1 MILIA
6 LILFAALV
14 FFGGSYYAYYIAF
27 HSPKNARG
35 KIPSTSGALYDPY
48 RPRMKE
54 VWDQLVERPFE
65 TVTIRSKEGLSL
77 SGRYYHIQDGAPLV
91 IGFHGYRSHPLT
103 DFSGGSELIFQMG
116 YNLLLPDQRAHHSS
130 EGTAISFGIQ
140 ERWDVKSWAEY
151 AVARFGSNVQILLM
165 GISMG
170 GATVLMVSEL
180 PLPEQVR
187 GIVSDC
193 PYAIPEAIILE
204 VGKKEHYPSWLIRPF
219 LHIGAKIYGGF
230 TLSETN
236 AVQAVKNTRLP
247 ILIIHGEADSFVPC
261 QMSVQAYDVCAGKKQ
276 LLTFPDAEHGV
287 SFLADGFRYTAAVID
302 FLKENIPGF
311 ETPGSRK

>member
-6 LILFAALV
+6 LILLAALV

-65 TVTIRSKEGLSL
+65 TVTIRSKDGLSL

-151 AVARFGSNVQILLM
+151 AVERFGSNVRILLM

-170 GATVLMVSEL
+170 GATVLMASEL

-187 GIVSDC
+187 GIMSDC

-204 VGKKEHYPSWLIRPF
+204 VGKKEHYPPKLIRPF

-230 TLSETN
+230 TLNETD

-247 ILIIHGEADSFVPC
+247 ILIIHGESDGFVPC
-261 QMSVQAYDVCAGKKQ
+261 SMSAEVQQANPKMVQRITIPGAD
-276 LLTFPDAEHGV
+276 HGISYLV
-287 SFLADGFRYTAAVID
+287 DTPRYAAAVKD
-302 FLKENIPGF
+302 FIQKVLQ
-311 ETPGSRK
+311 

>member
-6 LILFAALV
+6 LILLAALV

-65 TVTIRSKEGLSL
+65 TVTIRSTEGLSL

-130 EGTAISFGIQ
+130 EGRAISFGIQ

-151 AVARFGSNVQILLM
+151 AVERFGSNVQILLM

-170 GATVLMVSEL
+170 GATVLMASEL

-204 VGKKEHYPSWLIRPF
+204 VGKKEHYPPKLIRPF

-230 TLSETN
+230 TLNETD

-247 ILIIHGEADSFVPC
+247 ILIIHGEADGFVPC
-261 QMSVQAYDVCAGKKQ
+261 SMSAEVQQANPKMVQRITIPGAD
-276 LLTFPDAEHGV
+276 HGISYLV
-287 SFLADGFRYTAAVID
+287 DTPRYAAAVKAFIQKV
-302 FLKENIPGF
+302 LQ
-311 ETPGSRK
+311 

>member
-6 LILFAALV
+6 LILLAALV

-151 AVARFGSNVQILLM
+151 AVERFGSNVRILLM

-170 GATVLMVSEL
+170 GATVLMASEL

-193 PYAIPEAIILE
+193 PYADPEAIILE

-230 TLSETN
+230 TLNETD

-247 ILIIHGEADSFVPC
+247 ILIIHGEADGLVPC
-261 QMSVQAYDVCAGKKQ
+261 SMSAEVQQANPKMVQ
-276 LLTFPDAEHGV
+276 RIT
-287 SFLADGFRYTAAVID
+287 
-302 FLKENIPGF
+302 IPGADHGISYLVD
-311 ETPGSRK
+311 TPRYAASVKAFIQKVLQ

>member
-6 LILFAALV
+6 IIILAALV

-27 HSPKNARG
+27 HSPKNSRG

-65 TVTIRSKEGLSL
+65 TVTIRSKDGLSL

-103 DFSGGSELIFQMG
+103 DFSGGSELIFRMG

-130 EGTAISFGIQ
+130 EGRAISFGIQ

-151 AVARFGSNVQILLM
+151 AVERFGSNVRILLM

-170 GATVLMVSEL
+170 GATVLMASEL

-193 PYAIPEAIILE
+193 PYADPEAIILE

-219 LHIGAKIYGGF
+219 LHIGAKIYGAF
-230 TLSETN
+230 TLCETN

-247 ILIIHGEADSFVPC
+247 ILIIHGESDGFVPC
-261 QMSVQAYDVCAGKKQ
+261 SMSAEVQQANPKMVQRITIPGAD
-276 LLTFPDAEHGV
+276 HGISYLV
-287 SFLADGFRYTAAVID
+287 DTPRYAAAVKD
-302 FLKENIPGF
+302 FIQKVLQ
-311 ETPGSRK
+311 